1 MVPPAPAGG
10 ASLRSL
16 GKRGTLPSST
26 VDSSS
31 PGDLITSQL
40 QSNLVG
46 PIRNFAKKAE
56 LSKNQLEDKL
66 NAGLAHRPEA
76 EKLVQE
82 GIVTKEE
89 TAEPIQ
95 QLQDTDHT
103 K

>member
-46 PIRNFAKKAE
+46 PIRYAF
-56 LSKNQLEDKL
+56 
-66 NAGLAHRPEA
+66 
-76 EKLVQE
+76 LVLPDYL
-82 GIVTKEE
+82 IST
-89 TAEPIQ
+89 
-95 QLQDTDHT
+95 
-103 K
+103 

>member
-1 MVPPAPAGG
+1 MKETYPHNEAPNP
-10 ASLRSL
+10 L
-16 GKRGTLPSST
+16 T
-26 VDSSS
+26 
-31 PGDLITSQL
+31 
-40 QSNLVG
+40 G
-46 PIRNFAKKAE
+46 PQDGNFAKKAE